1 MYNELLQVKEN
12 NLVTSSLLIAEKF
25 NKEHFNVL
33 RAIEILIHQ
42 LEGVIKNDDTPY
54 FEKCTEINPQNNQ
67 CYTMYYMN
75 RDAFSLLV
83 MGFNNNNK
91 KVLEWKLKFIHAFNE
106 MEKQLKNPTP
116 PLKDNRLDIARLIA
130 RSNKQGINAIKELYP
145 EYFTSTENKDSLEY
159 ICDTNSTYIDWIND
173 CGITKDW
180 LLSFPTNDIFN
191 NYQRYCTDNKVTGL
205 GKKTF
210 YSTLEQDFNL
220 GRKQRTDGFRYFD

>member
-1 MYNELLQVKEN
+1 MYNELLQLKEN
-12 NLVTSSLLIAEKF
+12 NIVTTSLLIAEKF
-25 NKEHFNVL
+25 KKEHYKVI
-33 RAIEILIHQ
+33 RKIESILVDI
-42 LEGVIKNDDTPY
+42 LTTPKMESLKF
-54 FEKCTEINPQNNQ
+54 FEKSEYVDSHGQSRP
-67 CYTMYYMN
+67 MYFMN
-75 RDAFSLLV
+75 RDGFTLLA
-83 MGFNNNNK
+83 MGFTGK
-91 KVLEWKLKFIHAFNE
+91 EALTWKIKYIHAFNE

-159 ICDTNSTYIDWIND
+159 ICDTNSTYMDWIND

-191 NYQRYCTDNKVTGL
+191 NYQRYCIDNKVTGL